1 MSKTR
6 EAPNPFLVSENCLP
20 RRINFLFSSKWTSM
34 VLYILNFKTL
44 RTGELMRTMPGISKK
59 MMTQTLRELEELKLI
74 HREVYQVVPP
84 MVEYSLT
91 DLGKRFVEPLLS
103 LYDWAED
110 NSDLLDKIEEYR
122 KLNGLG

>member
-1 MSKTR
+1 
-6 EAPNPFLVSENCLP
+6 
-20 RRINFLFSSKWTSM
+20 
-34 VLYILNFKTL
+34 
-44 RTGELMRTMPGISKK
+44 MRTMPGISKK

-110 NSDLLDKIEEYR
+110 NSDLLDKIEKYR
-122 KLNGLG
+122 AKNK

>member
-1 MSKTR
+1 
-6 EAPNPFLVSENCLP
+6 
-20 RRINFLFSSKWTSM
+20 
-34 VLYILNFKTL
+34 
-44 RTGELMRTMPGISKK
+44 MRTMPGISKK

-122 KLNGLG
+122 KLNG

>member
-1 MSKTR
+1 
-6 EAPNPFLVSENCLP
+6 
-20 RRINFLFSSKWTSM
+20 M

-122 KLNGLG
+122 KLNG